1 MTSKKEWLNQ
11 NIQYETNFYF
21 KDVLEIII
29 NKIYNSIY
37 SSNLELICDY
47 LTFKEDFIDAF
58 YDYYINH
65 KEITIQN
72 CNFEIEDFDVLYG
85 SFILNLYKEIQEIT
99 RFYNLDYFHGNKES
113 YVDLSF
119 FIVNHISF
127 TTEIEVQDSD
137 IDNEELFV
145 EEDIL

>member
-1 MTSKKEWLNQ
+1 MSSKKEWLNQ

-47 LTFKEDFIDAF
+47 LTFKEDFINTF

-72 CNFEIEDFDVLYG
+72 SDFEIEYFDLLYG

-127 TTEIEVQDSD
+127 TTKEDIQDSD
-137 IDNEELFV
+137 IDNEELFI